1 MLIIGSTAIKNFF
14 PDFPR
19 NPKDLDYVVDTASRV
34 QGTNE
39 DNKNSDNTEYLYNP
53 IILKYQ
59 KDGYLKPELL
69 LSLKISH
76 LFHDINWFKHIF
88 DVQFLISKGV
98 QYNKEIVDEL
108 IPFWND
114 IHKKVKKSNL
124 KMTKED
130 FFSNAINEDTL
141 QHDYIHTLINPI
153 PMYTLLLKDGQEVE
167 LDENKWH
174 NLSYEDKTKVVYEE
188 TAVMAWERYK
198 NNHWRE
204 GYKLQ
209 LKDNI
214 IKHFPPYIAMFAIE
228 NYRNLETVKVN
239 YRELI
244 NKNYKYE
251 H

>member
-1 MLIIGSTAIKNFF
+1 MLVIGSTAIKNYF

-19 NPKDLDYVVDTASRV
+19 NPKDLDYVIDNQDT
-34 QGTNE
+34 
-39 DNKNSDNTEYLYNP
+39 KNSEGVEYLYNP

-59 KDGYLKPELL
+59 NSGYLKPELL
-69 LSLKISH
+69 LTLKISH
-76 LFHDINWFKHIF
+76 LFHDINWFKHIY
-88 DVQFLISKGV
+88 DVQFLLDKGV
-98 QYNKEIVDEL
+98 KYNEDILNEL

-114 IHKKVKKSNL
+114 IHKKIKKSNL
-124 KMTKED
+124 KLSKED
-130 FFSNAINEDTL
+130 FFDNAVNEDYD

-153 PMYTLLLKDGQEVE
+153 PMYTLLLKDGAEVE
-167 LDENKWH
+167 LDENKWYK
-174 NLSYEDKTKVVYEE
+174 LSYEDKSKVVYEE

-198 NNHWRE
+198 HNHWRE

-214 IKHFPPYIAMFAIE
+214 IKHFPPYIAMFAIL
-228 NYRNLETVKVN
+228 NYKNLETPKVN

>member
-19 NPKDLDYVVDTASRV
+19 NPKDLDYVVDK
-34 QGTNE
+34 E

-59 KDGYLKPELL
+59 NDGYLKPELL

-88 DVQFLISKGV
+88 DVQFLLSKGI

-114 IHKKVKKSNL
+114 LHKKVKKSNL
-124 KMTKED
+124 TQSKED
-130 FFSNAINEDTL
+130 FFSNAVNEDTL

-153 PMYTLLLKDGQEVE
+153 PMYTLLLKDGAEVE

-174 NLSYEDKTKVVYEE
+174 NLSYEDKTKVV
-188 TAVMAWERYK
+188 A
-198 NNHWRE
+198 
-204 GYKLQ
+204 
-209 LKDNI
+209 KDNVQDGVQDEVQGDEEQVEEGPKDGEAHDPEDGKI
-214 IKHFPPYIAMFAIE
+214 C
-228 NYRNLETVKVN
+228 KVGKTC
-239 YRELI
+239 RC
-244 NKNYKYE
+244 KSR
-251 H
+251 

>member
-1 MLIIGSTAIKNFF
+1 MLVIGSTAIKNFF

-19 NPKDLDYVVDTASRV
+19 NPKDLDYVVD
-34 QGTNE
+34 NE

-88 DVQFLISKGV
+88 DVQFLISKGI

-124 KMTKED
+124 MLTKED

-153 PMYTLLLKDGQEVE
+153 PMYTLLLKDGAEVE

-239 YRELI
+239 YREII